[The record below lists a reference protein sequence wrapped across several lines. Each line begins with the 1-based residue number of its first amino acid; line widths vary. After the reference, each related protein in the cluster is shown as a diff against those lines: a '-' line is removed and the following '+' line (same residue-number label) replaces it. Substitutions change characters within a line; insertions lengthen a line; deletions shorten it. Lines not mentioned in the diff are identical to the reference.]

1 MIKSE
6 FIATIAPSAVKDMLL
21 TGVPASLTIAQ
32 AALESN
38 WGASGLTRKANNLFG
53 IKGKGTAGSIT
64 MLTAEYVKGKRI
76 EVNAD
81 FRAYYNWYESIADH
95 SRLIIN
101 GTRDNPTRYHGAIK
115 ADYKTACHEI
125 WKGGYATDPN
135 YPAKLIGIIEQ
146 YKLYKYDKKAGGEE
160 PMTKE
165 EKVMFEELQA
175 TVKQQAEWI
184 KTQKELANMPCP
196 EWAKDAFKFYK
207 PYVADE
213 TGSYDFWRQMVINFR
228 KENGMTVKK

>member
-38 WGASGLTRKANNLFG
+38 WGSSGLTRQANNLFG
-53 IKGKGTAGSIT
+53 IKGEGTAGSVT
-64 MLTAEYVKGKRI
+64 MPTTEYVQGKPI
-76 EVNAD
+76 KVNAA

-95 SRLIIN
+95 SKLILK
-101 GTRDNPTRYHGAIK
+101 GTRDKPTRYHGAIN

-146 YKLYKYDKKAGGEE
+146 YKLYKYDEEAGGDE

-165 EKVMFEELQA
+165 ERAMFEELQS

-184 KTQKELANMPCP
+184 KEQKELANMPCP

-207 PYVADE
+207 PYIADE
-213 TGSYDFWRQMVINFR
+213 TGSYDFWRQLVINFR
-228 KENGMTVKK
+228 KDNGMTVKK